1 MVAETRAENAADTSV
16 PATHPNEQIVLARA
30 TWSNTFRVMAFA
42 AVGGWV
48 VAAVLG
54 FTVYKLAERPVPT
67 KYFEAIHGK
76 LIQAVPTDQPLL
88 SSGEILTGA
97 QETLESGFNF
107 NFHDYRMRI
116 EHADKWFTPAG
127 FKAYRNALFANGN
140 MKTLERKRLFMS
152 IAITGAPVIVQQGV
166 LQGTHTF
173 AWKVQVPVKIIF
185 EGSGYQNANNH
196 LATLILVRRNNVQTP
211 RGWAV
216 DSIIFGP
223 MPQNTN

>member
-1 MVAETRAENAADTSV
+1 
-16 PATHPNEQIVLARA
+16 
-30 TWSNTFRVMAFA
+30 
-42 AVGGWV
+42 
-48 VAAVLG
+48 
-54 FTVYKLAERPVPT
+54 
-67 KYFEAIHGK
+67 
-76 LIQAVPTDQPLL
+76 
-88 SSGEILTGA
+88 
-97 QETLESGFNF
+97 
-107 NFHDYRMRI
+107 
-116 EHADKWFTPAG
+116 
-127 FKAYRNALFANGN
+127 

>member
-97 QETLESGFNF
+97 QETLESGFNLIF
-107 NFHDYRMRI
+107 MTIGCASSTRI
-116 EHADKWFTPAG
+116 
-127 FKAYRNALFANGN
+127 NGLRQPDSRRTA
-140 MKTLERKRLFMS
+140 MPFLLM
-152 IAITGAPVIVQQGV
+152 AI
-166 LQGTHTF
+166 
-173 AWKVQVPVKIIF
+173 
-185 EGSGYQNANNH
+185 
-196 LATLILVRRNNVQTP
+196 
-211 RGWAV
+211 
-216 DSIIFGP
+216 
-223 MPQNTN
+223 